1 MDSLIAF
8 SALIPCRFHVLHFF
22 RSQKTPF
29 LDLDILCYFSILV
42 ESLLPSSRGASSFDS
57 D

>member
-29 LDLDILCYFSILV
+29 FDLDILCYFSILV